1 MATITRQALRTRI
14 GRDEA
19 WMRFAPG
26 APDTA
31 SSTTTAEGATDGTTL
46 VDTDIYSSAIDQLVR
61 QRSVICI
68 TSHPAVTVSTSS
80 IADPSVITTATP
92 HGFATGDSVTI
103 AGHVGSS
110 PAVDGTYTVTR
121 IAATTFS
128 IPLNVTGDG
137 TGGTATAATGR
148 RGERRYATGPP
159 TTAGV
164 ITVSPAFGTQIIA
177 GMTYEVWDPDGPH
190 PDIVDRMID
199 RALRED
205 CWRWVPMPIT
215 YVPYGDFGEE
225 LAVST
230 NDLVDGA
237 VTAWTGTN
245 ATPTLESQTPPQ
257 EFVRRVLRI
266 TDDGS
271 GAGYLE
277 SQTID
282 VDPDNRAEW
291 HIEALVRAQGAGAAA
306 GDARITLWD
315 KTNGAAITP
324 TTALAWTARGWGLI
338 KSDFTIPE
346 TCQQIAIRLVSQNV
360 SEAADWAW
368 VQGWPKDQTRFS
380 MPLRIVALKHV
391 GATFVRVGDI
401 FGSFKRAPFDG
412 SLDKRDVG
420 GTGVQLEIEP
430 AIGVHSLWFYE
441 RDAFPTLTTATPAAT
456 DDDATTWAADIW
468 LRAAVTWEC
477 YRWLQQRDRKVE
489 QGAPEGGERV
499 GRGWEQAVADAQAIL
514 LAMQEEYGAAPMAV
528 EDASSPAHRAT
539 QPVN

>member
-1 MATITRQALRTRI
+1 
-14 GRDEA
+14 
-19 WMRFAPG
+19 MRFAPG

-31 SSTTTAEGATDGTTL
+31 SSTTTAQGAADGTTII
-46 VDTDIYSSAIDQLVR
+46 DTDIYSSAIDQLVR

-68 TSHPAVTVSTSS
+68 TSHPAVVVSTSS
-80 IADPSVITTATP
+80 IADPSVITTASA

-103 AGHVGSS
+103 AGHVSAI
-110 PAVDGTYTVTR
+110 PDINGTHTVTF
-121 IAATTFS
+121 ISATTFS
-128 IPLNVTGDG
+128 IPVNVTTDG
-137 TGGTATAATGR
+137 TGGTVTAAAGR

-159 TTAGV
+159 TSGGV
-164 ITVSPAFGTQIIA
+164 ITVSPPFNAQTIA

-230 NDLVDGA
+230 INLVDGA
-237 VTAWTGTN
+237 VTAWTGANITL
-245 ATPTLESQTPPQ
+245 TLESQTPPQ
-257 EFVRRVLRI
+257 EFVRRVVRI

-282 VDPDNRAEW
+282 VDPANRGAW
-291 HIEALVRAQGAGAAA
+291 HIEALVRAQGAGAAV
-306 GDARITLWD
+306 GDARIVLYD
-315 KTNGAAITP
+315 KTNSGAIVP
-324 TTALAWTARGWGLI
+324 TTALTWVARGWGLI
-338 KSDFTIPE
+338 KSDFTIPA
-346 TCQQIAIRLVSQNV
+346 TCYQIAIRLVTQNV
-360 SEAADWAW
+360 SEVADWAW
-368 VQGWPKDQTRFS
+368 VQGWPVDQTRFS
-380 MPLRIVALKHV
+380 MPQRIVALKHV

-401 FGSFKRAPFDG
+401 FDNFKRAPFDG

-430 AIGVHSLWFYE
+430 AIGTHALWFYE

-456 DDDATTWAADIW
+456 DDDATTWAADLW
-468 LRAAVTWEC
+468 LRAAVTWEL
-477 YRWLQQRDRKVE
+477 YRWLSQRDRKTE
-489 QGAPEGGERV
+489 QGAPEGAEQPIQ
-499 GRGWEQAVADAQAIL
+499 RGWRQAEQQALEDL
-514 LAMQEEYGAAPMAV
+514 LAMQQEYGAAPMAV
-528 EDASSPAHRAT
+528 EDAASPAHAAT
-539 QPVN
+539 RQVN